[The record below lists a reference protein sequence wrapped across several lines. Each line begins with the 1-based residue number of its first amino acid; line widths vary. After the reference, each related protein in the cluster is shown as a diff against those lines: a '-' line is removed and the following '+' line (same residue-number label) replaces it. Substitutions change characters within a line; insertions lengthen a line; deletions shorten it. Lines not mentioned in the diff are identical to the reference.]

1 MAKVKG
7 LTLSFPPSGSPDV
20 VGYKMYI
27 EESPNTVSY
36 DSQSFDL
43 GNNTTVDISSL
54 AGMTTMDG
62 VYNVGV
68 TALDDAGNESSMSIA
83 NDIPLDFA
91 APNPPGELSFVAS

>member
-7 LTLSFPPSGSPDV
+7 LTLSFPASTSPDV

-27 EESPNTVSY
+27 EEAPNEVTY

-43 GNNTTVDISSL
+43 GNETTVDIATL
-54 AGMTTMDG
+54 DGMSTKDG

-68 TALDDAGNESSMSIA
+68 TAVDDAGNESSMSLA
-83 NDIPLDFA
+83 ADVPLDFA